1 MLQIL
6 SQTTIIQTFNFL
18 LLLLIGILTL
28 LQQAMHMQKPLH
40 KHLLKIFNPLKYL
53 TSNILEKY
61 DKKARLIFC

>member
-40 KHLLKIFNPLKYL
+40 NHLLKIFNPLKIF
-53 TSNILEKY
+53 NIKNFRNVRQ
-61 DKKARLIFC
+61 KS